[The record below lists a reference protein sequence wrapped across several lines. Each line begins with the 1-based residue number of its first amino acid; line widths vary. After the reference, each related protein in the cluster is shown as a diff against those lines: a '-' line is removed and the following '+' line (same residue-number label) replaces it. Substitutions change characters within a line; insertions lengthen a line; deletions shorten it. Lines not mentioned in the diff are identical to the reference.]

1 MTDAPVI
8 IAGGGPVGLT
18 LALELN
24 HHGVDCILL
33 ERNPTTT
40 RHPKMDITNGRSM
53 ELFRRLGVADLLRA
67 QAVPADNPYSVIW
80 CDKLSGWKLA
90 AFDYPS
96 VNEKRAQLR
105 AANDGKS
112 ALEPGMRVSQILL
125 EPVLKD
131 KLENDCDHV
140 TVMFGWA
147 LEGFDQDA
155 DGVSVHIKSTET
167 GETRTL
173 RSEYL
178 AGCDG
183 AGSVAR
189 KGLGIPL
196 STISQPGPNTIDSDE
211 PIEVDGNDPAHI
223 RRLYMIHF
231 TSPEIERIFKFGP
244 AWHLQSPQGWSV
256 IAQDDV
262 NTWTIHIPVLPD
274 QDPSTWDPK
283 QVLFDALGCEIECEI
298 NVANPWTPRLCL
310 ADRYGEGRVWLAG
323 DSTHQ
328 VIPTGGYGMNTGIG
342 DATALGWVLAA
353 NVKGWGRA
361 RLFEAYEVERK
372 HVGQRNR
379 HASFRHANLRMRIR
393 ADYSELIHEDSE
405 QGAEARAKHGA
416 YIQELGNLENEAWGI
431 EWGYRYDNSP
441 AICHD
446 DGPAPAYDWED
457 YEPSSYPG
465 GRPPNIFLKDG
476 QPLFDHFGREFTL
489 VSFNGASSDTLVSAA
504 NDAGLP
510 LKVLALDDAHVK
522 ELYDRDLVLIR
533 PDHHVAWRGSSAP
546 DASTAKSIV
555 DTVRGAV

>member
-1 MTDAPVI
+1 MTDASVI

-67 QAVPADNPYSVIW
+67 QAVPPDNPYSVIW
-80 CDKLSGWKLA
+80 CDRLSGWKLA
-90 AFDYPS
+90 TFDYPS
-96 VNEKRAQLR
+96 VNDKRAQLR
-105 AANDGKS
+105 ADNDGKS

-125 EPVLKD
+125 EPVLK
-131 KLENDCDHV
+131 KRLEDDCDHV

-147 LEGFDQDA
+147 LEGFEQDD
-155 DGVSVHIKSTET
+155 DGVSVQIKSTT
-167 GETRTL
+167 SGETKTL
-173 RSEYL
+173 RADYL

-196 STISQPGPNTIDSDE
+196 STISQPGPNTIHSDE
-211 PIEVDGNDPAHI
+211 PIEVDGSDPAQI

-231 TSPEIERIFKFGP
+231 TSPEIERINKFGP
-244 AWHLQSPQGWSV
+244 AWHLQSPLGWSL

-262 NTWTIHIPVLPD
+262 NTWTIHVPVRPGD
-274 QDPSTWDPK
+274 DPSTWDPK
-283 QVLFDALGCEIECEI
+283 QVLFEALGCEIECEI

-310 ADRYGEGRVWLAG
+310 AERYGEGRVWLAG

-353 NVKGWGRA
+353 QINGWGGP
-361 RLFEAYEVERK
+361 RLFEAYDVERR
-372 HVGQRNR
+372 HVGERNR

-393 ADYSELIHEDSE
+393 ADYSETIHEDSDR
-405 QGAEARAKHGA
+405 GADARAKHGA
-416 YIQELGNLENEAWGI
+416 HIQDLGNLENEAWGI
-431 EWGYRYDNSP
+431 EWGYRYETSPVICYDESP
-441 AICHD
+441 APD
-446 DGPAPAYDWED
+446 YAWQDYD
-457 YEPSSYPG
+457 PSSYPG
-465 GRPPNIFLKDG
+465 GRPPNVFLDDG
-476 QPLFDHFGREFTL
+476 APLFDHFGREFTL
-489 VSFNGASSDTLVSAA
+489 VSFNGTASDSLASAA
-504 NDAGLP
+504 QDAGLP
-510 LKVLALDDAHVK
+510 LKVLAVDHPVAKD
-522 ELYDRDLVLIR
+522 LYDRNLVLIR
-533 PDHHVAWRGSSAP
+533 PDQHVAWRGNRAP
-546 DASTAKSIV
+546 DSGAAKTII
-555 DTVRGAV
+555 DTVRGAL